1 MPYNADPKTHIVG
14 AADARAR
21 FAELVNAAAKNG
33 DRVLIEKNGV
43 PAAALISAFEY
54 ERMLSLLEERARAF
68 AAITAIGD
76 KFKDEDPDE
85 IQREVDKAVKE
96 ARAELTAEGYYDQF
110 IPEKY
115 RQSVKQKRAS

>member
-54 ERMLSLLEERARAF
+54 ERMLSLIDERWRATSV
-68 AAITAIGD
+68 IDEIRE
-76 KFKDEDPDE
+76 KFKDVDPDE
-85 IQREVDKAVKE
+85 LQREVDKAFKE